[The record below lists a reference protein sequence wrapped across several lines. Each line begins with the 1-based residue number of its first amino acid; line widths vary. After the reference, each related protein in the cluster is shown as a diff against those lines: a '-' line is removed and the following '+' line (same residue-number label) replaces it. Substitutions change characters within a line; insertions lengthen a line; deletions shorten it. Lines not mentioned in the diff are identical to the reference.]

1 MPSLRIHSPG
11 PQMLFLV
18 SIERLRTYSKISGRN
33 LRLSTL
39 LVVVERINQF
49 NRRPLGPHA
58 PLSAPSITNQSQS
71 DARPMGMDDFI
82 FVCSLET
89 PRLRITVRNLSL
101 ALDLSADDCMSLN
114 EVQSVMDPCAY
125 RTYRSDS
132 TRNAVLKNAKIKAAC
147 EFSLC

>member
-1 MPSLRIHSPG
+1 
-11 PQMLFLV
+11 MLFLV

-71 DARPMGMDDFI
+71 DARPMGVDDFI

-101 ALDLSADDCMSLN
+101 AKLDLSADDCMSLN

-125 RTYRSDS
+125 RT
-132 TRNAVLKNAKIKAAC
+132 
-147 EFSLC
+147 